1 MKTVRNYNKLV
12 TELINLNL
20 PYRLEIMGYVTYD
33 EKIYP
38 MLALKY
44 TSKMAKKTVIITAG
58 QHGDE
63 PFGVTTLIKWLK
75 QPIMFPEFNYYI
87 FPIVNPFGYEK
98 NYRDN
103 GNRQDTNNDANF
115 VKDSKVPELSILYD
129 QFPQTADLILD
140 IHGDTGKEQI
150 YAYEHKS
157 ESLPSI
163 ATLALAEIDAII
175 PYLRAKTIYKIK
187 VRQGVIIPPKWDVG
201 IEGFMEKLGV
211 SYTITIELPGK
222 FDGQK
227 RAEGGVTAINS
238 ILKNFKEAVCK
249 EKE

>member
-1 MKTVRNYNKLV
+1 MSNKV
-12 TELINLNL
+12 
-20 PYRLEIMGYVTYD
+20 
-33 EKIYP
+33 
-38 MLALKY
+38 
-44 TSKMAKKTVIITAG
+44 VIITSG

-63 PFGVTTLIKWLK
+63 PFAITTLIKWIK
-75 QPIMFPEFNYYI
+75 QPIMFPEFSYYI

-103 GNRQDTNNDANF
+103 GNRQDTNNDINF

-140 IHGDTGKEQI
+140 IHGDTGKENV

-157 ESLPSI
+157 ENLPSI
-163 ATLALAEIDAII
+163 VTPALVDNDVII
-175 PYLRAKTIYKIK
+175 PYLRTKTIYGIK
-187 VRQGVIIPPKWDVG
+187 VTKGVIIPPKWDIG

-211 SYTITIELPGK
+211 SYTISLELPGK

-227 RAEGGVTAINS
+227 RAEGGVAIINS
-238 ILKNFKEAVCK
+238 ILKYFREAVIK
-249 EKE
+249 EKK